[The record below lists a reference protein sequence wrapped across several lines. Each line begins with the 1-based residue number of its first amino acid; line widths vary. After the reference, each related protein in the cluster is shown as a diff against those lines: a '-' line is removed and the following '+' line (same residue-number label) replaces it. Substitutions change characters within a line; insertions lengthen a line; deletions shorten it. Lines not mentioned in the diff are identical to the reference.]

1 MLAARVAGRLG
12 QIMIIHLS
20 EKLRIRGT
28 ELCWQLES
36 LQNNGKWR
44 PLKYYQSFGHA
55 LHEAAQCEIRTDS
68 ATGITEAIDAC
79 HAVTAKYAKIFDDVG
94 KSPKD
99 AG

>member
-1 MLAARVAGRLG
+1 MAGRLR

-28 ELCWQLES
+28 TECWQLES

-55 LHEAAQCEIRTDS
+55 LHEAAQRDIRTDP
-68 ATGITEAIDAC
+68 ATGIAEAIDAC
-79 HAVTAKYAKIFDDVG
+79 NRITQKYAQIFDDVG
-94 KSPKD
+94 KSAKD